1 MDNLIHS
8 LLGLIGLPYGT
19 VVIDLDG
26 DAWQKQDIPDKW
38 AVVGIDDNNPD
49 VVIED
54 YLPVEVVYKPD
65 EA

>member
-8 LLGLIGLPYGT
+8 LLGLNDLPYGT

-26 DAWQKQDIPDKW
+26 DAWQKQDILDKW
-38 AVVGIDDNNPD
+38 AVVGIDDTNPD